1 MSCSSKQSRHDQCS
15 YSPVLISCPLS
26 AFRHAGASIPQRRIR
41 SPAHRDVLTCSGS
54 GHYRVGSLNTQQKH
68 SMLLAA
74 ISGPSPDRAG
84 VALEGSSESSS
95 QCYRRSYSGLGCE
108 LRRPSPVWMSHR
120 QGPGRQLPVTVATAA
135 CNSQAGEAESTFGKL
150 WVRTCPGLMR
160 GMAAVHPGQV
170 RCTRPACDL
179 TRTCQ

>member
-1 MSCSSKQSRHDQCS
+1 MLLVPCSAQLPPQCASSCRSFDPSAANTIPRPSRRTE
-15 YSPVLISCPLS
+15 VL
-26 AFRHAGASIPQRRIR
+26 
-41 SPAHRDVLTCSGS
+41 
-54 GHYRVGSLNTQQKH
+54 RVGSLPGRVIKYSTETLNATRGHLGSVPRQGRG
-68 SMLLAA
+68 SML
-74 ISGPSPDRAG
+74 

-95 QCYRRSYSGLGCE
+95 QCCHSAVGLSGLGCE
-108 LRRPSPVWMSHR
+108 LGGPVPVWTRMSHR

>member
-1 MSCSSKQSRHDQCS
+1 VLLAPCSAQLPPQCASPCRSFDPSAANTIPRPSR
-15 YSPVLISCPLS
+15 
-26 AFRHAGASIPQRRIR
+26 RT
-41 SPAHRDVLTCSGS
+41 DVL
-54 GHYRVGSLNTQQKH
+54 RVGSLPGRVIKYSTETLNATH
-68 SMLLAA
+68 
-74 ISGPSPDRAG
+74 GPSPVRPPTGPGLPWRAPQSQVRSVTVATVPSALVDSG
-84 VALEGSSESSS
+84 VSWG
-95 QCYRRSYSGLGCE
+95 
-108 LRRPSPVWMSHR
+108 PVPVWMSHR

>member
-1 MSCSSKQSRHDQCS
+1 
-15 YSPVLISCPLS
+15 
-26 AFRHAGASIPQRRIR
+26 
-41 SPAHRDVLTCSGS
+41 
-54 GHYRVGSLNTQQKH
+54 
-68 SMLLAA
+68 MLLAA
-74 ISGPSPDRAG
+74 ISGPSPDRAA

-95 QCYRRSYSGLGCE
+95 QCCHSAVGLSGLGCE
-108 LRRPSPVWMSHR
+108 LGAQSVWMSHR

-170 RCTRPACDL
+170 RVDL
-179 TRTCQ
+179 PVT